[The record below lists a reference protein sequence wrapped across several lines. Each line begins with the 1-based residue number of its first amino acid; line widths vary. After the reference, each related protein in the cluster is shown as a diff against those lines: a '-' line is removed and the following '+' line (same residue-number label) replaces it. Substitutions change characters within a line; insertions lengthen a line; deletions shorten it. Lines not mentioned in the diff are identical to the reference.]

1 MTYQELLAVA
11 NKLLK
16 RKARLEDIIFDID
29 MSLERVD
36 DQLTAIETT
45 QGRLGV
51 VTCK

>member
-16 RKARLEDIIFDID
+16 RKARLEDIISDID

-36 DQLTAIETT
+36 DQLTALEQT
-45 QGRLGV
+45 QGRLGA